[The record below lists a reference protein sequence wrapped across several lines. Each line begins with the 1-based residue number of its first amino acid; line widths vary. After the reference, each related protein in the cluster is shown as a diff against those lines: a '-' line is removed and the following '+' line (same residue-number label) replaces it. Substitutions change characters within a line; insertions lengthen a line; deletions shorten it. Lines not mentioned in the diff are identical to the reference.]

1 MGAQSGAARR
11 RPAPQ
16 RTPEPARRS
25 TQYGGQRRPDY
36 ERRRPQQYAPPGY
49 ARKRR
54 ILSREEIQRREEA
67 RRRKEEL
74 IRRRKEREAE
84 SRELAKGPIDLPFCL
99 LVMLL
104 TAIGLVMLLSASFP
118 SAYYEAR
125 TQDPLYYFIRQGI
138 FATGGTAAMFFIGK
152 INYQRFEGV
161 AKFLM
166 YFSIVLLVFVLIP
179 HNPFAITVN
188 NATRWLGIKGTPA
201 QFQPSEVAKLAVVLY
216 FSDSISKKMDKM
228 QSFRYGIAPYVMIL
242 GVTAGLVA
250 LEPHLSGAVLILGAG
265 AALMLV
271 GGINWGWVVAA
282 IGAAAGLLYF
292 ALFVIGYNASR
303 IQYWLNPWADMQNKG
318 YQLSQS
324 LITIGSGGLLG
335 VGLGKSRQKFLYLP
349 EEHNDFIFAIICEEL
364 GLVGATVIMLLFA
377 ALILRGYWI
386 ALHARNRF
394 GSLLAV
400 GVTTLVAMQTFLNIG
415 VVTGLL
421 PTTGISLPF
430 FSYGGTALMIQL
442 AEMGIVLSVS
452 RQMKPTRAG

>member
-1 MGAQSGAARR
+1 M
-11 RPAPQ
+11 
-16 RTPEPARRS
+16 
-25 TQYGGQRRPDY
+25 
-36 ERRRPQQYAPPGY
+36 
-49 ARKRR
+49 
-54 ILSREEIQRREEA
+54 
-67 RRRKEEL
+67 
-74 IRRRKEREAE
+74 
-84 SRELAKGPIDLPFCL
+84 
-99 LVMLL
+99 
-104 TAIGLVMLLSASFP
+104 
-118 SAYYEAR
+118 
-125 TQDPLYYFIRQGI
+125 
-138 FATGGTAAMFFIGK
+138 
-152 INYQRFEGV
+152 
-161 AKFLM
+161 
-166 YFSIVLLVFVLIP
+166 
-179 HNPFAITVN
+179 
-188 NATRWLGIKGTPA
+188 
-201 QFQPSEVAKLAVVLY
+201 
-216 FSDSISKKMDKM
+216 
-228 QSFRYGIAPYVMIL
+228 
-242 GVTAGLVA
+242 
-250 LEPHLSGAVLILGAG
+250 LEPHLSGTVLILGAG

-394 GSLLAV
+394 GSVLAV